1 MYIKERYTIERD
13 PKHEVGWA
21 LVKRGKWLNSDFATK
36 TFKCGADHDRA
47 AGNQE
52 RLFMEAS
59 LLVDLQHLHDVRL
72 DGFGQFEQQSIFV
85 MELMTT
91 DHRRSMTNKPQ
102 PLTGSEKI
110 DIIIEIAK
118 GMIYI
123 YSKGC
128 AHGDL
133 KCSSIVVSI
142 WK

>member
-47 AGNQE
+47 AGNQK
-52 RLFMEAS
+52 RLFMEAG
-59 LLVDLQHLHDVRL
+59 LLVDLQHLHDGRL
-72 DGFGQFEQQSIFV
+72 AGFGQFEDFCDGAR
-85 MELMTT
+85 MTR
-91 DHRRSMTNKPQ
+91 DLRRSMSNKPQ

-118 GMIYI
+118 GMTYI
-123 YSKGC
+123 HSKGY

-133 KCSSIVVSI
+133 RCSSIVVSI

>member
-1 MYIKERYTIERD
+1 
-13 PKHEVGWA
+13 
-21 LVKRGKWLNSDFATK
+21 
-36 TFKCGADHDRA
+36 
-47 AGNQE
+47 
-52 RLFMEAS
+52 MEAS

-72 DGFGQFEQQSIFV
+72 DGFGQFGQQSIFV

-123 YSKGC
+123 YSKGY